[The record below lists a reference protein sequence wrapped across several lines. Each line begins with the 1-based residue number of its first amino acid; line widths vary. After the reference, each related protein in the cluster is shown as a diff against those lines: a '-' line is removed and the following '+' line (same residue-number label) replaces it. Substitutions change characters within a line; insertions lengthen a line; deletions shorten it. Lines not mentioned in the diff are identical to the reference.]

1 MKHLFKLLERKKSKP
16 NQAAELFKTGM
27 FTIAAVMMVF
37 LNACERDRDNPRKPG
52 KGHQADHGFITKV
65 ELILESPNG
74 QQQQTIVFSDPD
86 GPGGLPPIRI
96 DTLFLPQ
103 NSQWKGQLRLY
114 DESTS
119 GQSKDITYQIEK
131 SAADHIVCYFTNG
144 VPDGLVNIRRV
155 DSDGRFEL
163 GLQTEWNIG
172 PSTAEGQLRI
182 LLKHQVRQK
191 DGTCLPGSTDVD
203 IIMPLWIQ

>member
-1 MKHLFKLLERKKSKP
+1 MKHLFKLDRKKSKR
-16 NQAAELFKTGM
+16 NQAGETFKTGI
-27 FTIAAVMMVF
+27 FAIAAVLIFF
-37 LNACERDRDNPRKPG
+37 LSACERDRDNPKNPG
-52 KGHQADHGFITKV
+52 KGHQADHGFITKI

-74 QQQQTIVFSDPD
+74 PEKIAAVFSDPD

-103 NSQWKGQLRLY
+103 NSQWIGQLRLY
-114 DESTS
+114 DES
-119 GQSKDITYQIEK
+119 GQGQTKDITYQIEK
-131 SAADHIVCYFTNG
+131 TATDHIVCYFTNA

-155 DSDGRFEL
+155 DSDGRYEV

-172 PSTAEGQLRI
+172 QVTAEGQLRI